1 MNEKKALYRLV
12 TGKSEIAV
20 FSDGVQFRHG
30 DTPSAAMMIA
40 RTDLVSVMNRAFK
53 EAEQPDV
60 VVVVYRDSE
69 RRLEHLTWSFA
80 EKGVSREVSN
90 AIYKIIDGG
99 FRKSFV
105 GFLYTLTHRI
115 ELGIGQ

>member
-1 MNEKKALYRLV
+1 MNEKKALYRRV
-12 TGKSEIAV
+12 SGKGEISV
-20 FSDGVQFRHG
+20 FPDGVQFKQG
-30 DTPSAAMMIA
+30 DSAAVMLA
-40 RTDLVSVMNRAFK
+40 RTDLVSVMHRASK

-69 RRLEHLTWSFA
+69 RRLDHLTWSLA
-80 EKGVSREVSN
+80 DKGVSREVSK

-99 FRKSFV
+99 FRKSII

-115 ELGIGQ
+115 DLLIGR